1 MKNALSFQKSK
12 SKSVLRNKDIHDFES
27 MMTGSFLVIKE
38 GGSYK
43 VFTRDKEYSI
53 DDDYVD
59 YYYIRKNNRPVQ
71 IVFYKDDLSEPL
83 KKIKLN

>member
-1 MKNALSFQKSK
+1 MKNVISFQKSR
-12 SKSVLRNKDIHDFES
+12 SKSVLMNKDIHDFES

-38 GGSYK
+38 GVSYK
-43 VFTRDKEYSI
+43 VFTRDNEYSI
-53 DDDYVD
+53 DGDYVD

-71 IVFYKDDLSEPL
+71 IVFYKDDLSRPL